1 MNTKQKLTLGIAA
14 IFMVTLTIVGVT
26 YAYFVTRVNGE
37 TTESVKINT
46 ASVGSVE
53 YQAGNGTEDAISL
66 SKVLPGTFTYKTFKV
81 VNTTKDANGTPSN
94 YNLVLEATPG
104 AINYV
109 HSTKTDDLKT
119 TCYVSTASQ
128 ATTECFDG
136 TAYNNIYITLYKIT
150 KGQFEAAALANRA
163 DTDTTAIADET
174 TVLGTP
180 ISTDLTNKNVLT
192 TATVNTAKTTDTL
205 LSNVSIASNAA
216 GDVTDYYALKVEYRS
231 VDANQNIEN
240 EAALTLK
247 VTIS

>member
-37 TTESVKINT
+37 TTESVKINI

-163 DTDTTAIADET
+163 DTDTTAIADEAT
-174 TVLGTP
+174 ALGTD
-180 ISTDLTNKNVLT
+180 IKVATKNVLT

>member
-26 YAYFVTRVNGE
+26 YAYFVTRVSGE

-163 DTDTTAIADET
+163 DTDTTAIADEAT
-174 TVLGTP
+174 ALGTD
-180 ISTDLTNKNVLT
+180 IKVATKNVLT

>member
-37 TTESVKINT
+37 TTESVNINT

-53 YQAGNGTEDAISL
+53 YQAGNGTEDYIKL
-66 SKVLPGTFTYKTFKV
+66 EKVLPGTFTYKTFKV

-109 HSTKTDDLKT
+109 HSTKTDDLQT
-119 TCYVSTASQ
+119 TCYVSSASQ
-128 ATTECFDG
+128 TTAECFDG

-150 KGQFEAAALANRA
+150 KDQFEAAALANRA

-174 TVLGTP
+174 TALGTD
-180 ISTDLTNKNVLT
+180 IKVATKNVLT
-192 TATVNTAKTTDTL
+192 TANVNTAKTTDTL
-205 LSNVSIASNAA
+205 LSNVSIASNKD
-216 GDVTDYYALKVEYRS
+216 GNETDYYALKVEYRS

-240 EAALTLK
+240 EAGLTLK

>member
-26 YAYFVTRVNGE
+26 YAYFVTRVNGK

-150 KGQFEAAALANRA
+150 KDQFEAAALANRA

-174 TVLGTP
+174 TALGTD
-180 ISTDLTNKNVLT
+180 IKVATKNVLT

>member
-53 YQAGNGTEDAISL
+53 YQAGNGTNDYIKLE
-66 SKVLPGTFTYKTFKV
+66 KVLPGTFTYKTFKV
-81 VNTTKDANGTPSN
+81 VNTTEDKNGTPSN

-109 HSTKTDDLKT
+109 HSTKTDDLKD

-128 ATTECFDG
+128 TTAECFDG

-150 KGQFEAAALANRA
+150 KEQFEAPALANRA
-163 DTDTTAIADET
+163 DTDTTEITEEA
-174 TVLGTP
+174 TVLGA
-180 ISTDLTNKNVLT
+180 DKKVENKNVLT
-192 TATVNTAKTTDTL
+192 TATVNTTKKTDTL

-216 GDVTDYYALKVEYRS
+216 GNVTDYYALKVEYRS

>member
-26 YAYFVTRVNGE
+26 YAYFVTRVNGD
-37 TTESVKINT
+37 TTESVKVNT

-53 YQAGNGTEDAISL
+53 YQAGNGTEDVITL

-104 AINYV
+104 AVNYV
-109 HSTKTDDLKT
+109 HSTKTAEEELKS
-119 TCYVSTASQ
+119 TCYVSGKDQ
-128 ATTECFDG
+128 ATSECFDG
-136 TAYNNIYITLYKIT
+136 TAYNNIYVTLYKIT
-150 KGQFEAAALANRA
+150 KDQFEAAALANRTDA
-163 DTDTTAIADET
+163 DTTQIADET
-174 TVLGTP
+174 TVLGSDIKVAT
-180 ISTDLTNKNVLT
+180 KNVLT

-216 GDVTDYYALKVEYRS
+216 GDETDYYALKVEYRS

-240 EAALTLK
+240 EAGLSLK

>member
-81 VNTTKDANGTPSN
+81 VNTTKDAKGTPSN

-150 KGQFEAAALANRA
+150 KDQFEAAALANRA

-174 TVLGTP
+174 TALGTD
-180 ISTDLTNKNVLT
+180 IKVATKNVLT

>member
-26 YAYFVTRVNGE
+26 YAYFVTRVNGD
-37 TTESVKINT
+37 TTESVNINT

-109 HSTKTDDLKT
+109 HSTKTDDLQT
-119 TCYVSTASQ
+119 TCYVSSASQ
-128 ATTECFDG
+128 TTAECFDG

-150 KGQFEAAALANRA
+150 KDQFEAAALANRA

-174 TVLGTP
+174 TALGTD
-180 ISTDLTNKNVLT
+180 IKVATKNVLT
-192 TATVNTAKTTDTL
+192 TANVNTAKTTDTL
-205 LSNVSIASNAA
+205 LSNVSIASNKD
-216 GDVTDYYALKVEYRS
+216 GNETDYYALKVEYRS

-240 EAALTLK
+240 EAGLTLK

>member
-53 YQAGNGTEDAISL
+53 YQAGNGTNDYIKLE
-66 SKVLPGTFTYKTFKV
+66 KVLPGTFTYKTFKV
-81 VNTTKDANGTPSN
+81 VNNTKDANGTPSN

-128 ATTECFDG
+128 TTAECFDG

-150 KGQFEAAALANRA
+150 KGQFEAPVLANRA

-174 TVLGTP
+174 TALGTD
-180 ISTDLTNKNVLT
+180 IKVTTKNVLT
-192 TATVNTAKTTDTL
+192 TATVNTTKKTDTL

>member
-26 YAYFVTRVNGE
+26 YAYFVTRVKGDI
-37 TTESVKINT
+37 TESVKINT

-53 YQAGNGTEDAISL
+53 YQAGNGTNDYIKLE
-66 SKVLPGTFTYKTFKV
+66 KVLPGTFTYKTFKV
-81 VNTTKDANGTPSN
+81 VNTTEDKNGTPSN

-109 HSTKTDDLKT
+109 HSTKTDDLKD

-128 ATTECFDG
+128 ATTECFNG
-136 TAYNNIYITLYKIT
+136 AAYNNIYITLYKIT
-150 KGQFEAAALANRA
+150 KEQFEAPALANRA
-163 DTDTTAIADET
+163 DTDTTEITGEATA
-174 TVLGTP
+174 LGTD
-180 ISTDLTNKNVLT
+180 IKVATKNVLT
-192 TATVNTAKTTDTL
+192 TATVNTTKKTDTL

-216 GDVTDYYALKVEYRS
+216 GNVTDYYALKVEYRS